1 MAKFTDKISN
11 LINTQIPEFVLSDH
25 PKFVEFLKSY
35 YTFMESAE
43 ISVTSVQST
52 DGLRLES
59 EVSADNSTLLLDASR
74 LDTDRTQLDSGDK
87 VILESSTYGK
97 FTRGETITGQT
108 SKATSVVLKE
118 DLVNGKLYISAQNKF
133 IEGELL
139 VGANSNAQ
147 AVLGDYKV
155 NPVNNI
161 QELLQFRDPDK
172 VVSSFLTKFRNEF
185 LNTIPETLSGDLDK
199 RNLIKNIKS
208 VYRAKGTTRGH
219 QIFFRMLFGET
230 SETVYPRENMLRV
243 SDGKW
248 TTNKILRT
256 IQGVNLTGDT
266 TLLIG
271 RSITGQTSG
280 ATALV
285 EAVSKFQI
293 GANEVTEF
301 TLNEDTIVGS
311 FVTGEEIR
319 GTSSD
324 TAAEFIKVT
333 TTGIPGTITVTND
346 GIYSNTGDNVTITGG
361 GEGALLTVDSIGN
374 GGITDF
380 IIDNAGTGYEIG
392 DNLVFNNANT
402 SGGGATAAVSVVN
415 GGLQVEGSTE
425 DHIILEDQTVIGD
438 PYTGNKI
445 VQESGTGNGNITDIR
460 IINSGSNYVKAP
472 IISINSSAGENATV
486 FAHGDEIGKV
496 LGIKI
501 VESGAEYNQSPTPPT
516 LSVPGY
522 MILKDVSGSFVS
534 DLTATSV
541 DSSSSTI
548 TATTG
553 AYDSTRQILKISSA
567 SGVFQVGREITL
579 SNGATAT
586 IAKVD
591 QPTATSSVVS
601 VADTAGTFVNEDGH
615 ISEDAMRIQD
625 SLYYQDFSYVIKV
638 GRVINDWRDSF
649 KKTMHTAGFYFTGQV
664 NIESRI
670 SAQITSPVEGII
682 SGIEESPIF
691 GVIAQL
697 FSTIFGRRLGTT
709 DDGTTLRANPELG
722 VDPDFDDSTIEHFPQ
737 NTRDV
742 TLRRLMTVKLSQ
754 TSTLYNITLSGT
766 DYIRGFA
773 FGGMSMGSTKMSAS
787 PFGVDN
793 MFSGSH
799 TNTQTTAIAGGL
811 SGTNRYVSPM
821 TFTNWATHTM
831 YNLGDSAGKDPKNG
845 DVFSFQD
852 YTVDNL
858 KTYLAY
864 PTEVKTTV
872 STGGDTFDLTTI
884 TFDTTNT
891 TFDEN

>member
-11 LINTQIPEFVLSDH
+11 LINSQVPEFVLSDH
-25 PKFVEFLKSY
+25 PKFVEFLKAY
-35 YTFMESAE
+35 YTFLESAE

-52 DGLRLES
+52 DGLQLES
-59 EVSADNSTLLLDASR
+59 EINTDTSTLLLDASR
-74 LDTDRTQLDSGDK
+74 LDSDRTQLDSGDK

-108 SKATSVVLKE
+108 SKATSVILKE

-147 AVLGDYKV
+147 AVLGDYKS
-155 NPVNNI
+155 NPVNTI

-172 VVSSFLTKFRNEF
+172 VVSNFLTKFRNEF
-185 LNTIPETLSGDLDK
+185 LNTIPENLDAGLDK

-208 VYRAKGTTRGH
+208 VYRAKGTSRGH
-219 QIFFRMLFGET
+219 EIFFRMLFGLT
-230 SETVYPRENMLRV
+230 SETIYPRENMLRV

-248 TTNKILRT
+248 TTNKVLRT
-256 IQGVNLTGDT
+256 IQSINLTGDT
-266 TLLIG
+266 SLLIG

-301 TLNEDTIVGS
+301 TLNEDTIVGT

-319 GTSSD
+319 GTESD
-324 TAAEFIKVT
+324 TASTFIKAQ
-333 TTGIPGTITVTND
+333 TTGIPGTVTISND
-346 GIYSNTGDNVTITGG
+346 GIYSNENDTVTVTGG
-361 GEGALLTVDSIGN
+361 GTGSLITVEGVGN

-380 IIDNAGTGYEIG
+380 IIDNGGNSYQIG
-392 DNLVFNNANT
+392 DSIVFNNANT
-402 SGGGATAAVSVVN
+402 SGGGATAAVSIVN
-415 GGLQVEGSTE
+415 GGLQVENSTE
-425 DHIILEDQTVIGD
+425 DHIILEDATVIGD
-438 PYTGNKI
+438 PYTGNKV
-445 VQESGTGNGNITDIR
+445 VQESGTGNGEITDIR
-460 IINSGSNYVKAP
+460 IINPGSNYVKTP
-472 IISINSSAGENATV
+472 IITVSSSTGENASV

-496 LGIKI
+496 LSLKI
-501 VESGAEYNQSPTPPT
+501 VEPGAEYNQSPSPPT
-516 LSVPGY
+516 LSIPGY
-522 MILKDVSGSFVS
+522 MILKDISGSFVA

-553 AYDSTRQILKISSA
+553 VFDSTRQILKFTSA
-567 SGVFQVGREITL
+567 SGIFQAGRVITL

-591 QPTATSSVVS
+591 QPTATVNVVAI
-601 VADTAGTFVNEDGH
+601 ADTAGTYVNEDGH
-615 ISEDAMRIQD
+615 LSDDAMRIQD

-670 SAQITSPVEGII
+670 SAQISQPVEGII

-691 GVIAQL
+691 GVIGQL

-709 DDGTTLRANPELG
+709 DDGTTQRANPELG

-742 TLRRLMTVKLSQ
+742 TLRRHMTVLLSQ
-754 TSTLYNITLSGT
+754 RSTLYNITLDGD

-773 FGGMSMGSTKMSAS
+773 HAGMSMGSLKMSAS
-787 PFGVDN
+787 PFGENN
-793 MFSGSH
+793 MFSGTH
-799 TNTQTTAIAGGL
+799 TNTQTTAIAGSINGI
-811 SGTNRYVSPM
+811 NRYISPM
-821 TFTNWATHTM
+821 TFVNWGTHTL
-831 YNLGDSAGKDPKNG
+831 YGLGDNSNNPTNG
-845 DVFSFQD
+845 DVVSFSN
-852 YTVDNL
+852 YTQENL
-858 KTYLAY
+858 KTYLGY
-864 PTEVKTTV
+864 PTEIKV
-872 STGGDTFDLTTI
+872 SAPATDFSLTSI
-884 TFDTTNT
+884 TFDQTNQ
-891 TFDEN
+891 TFDVV

>member
-11 LINTQIPEFVLSDH
+11 LINSQVPEFVLSDH
-25 PKFVEFLKSY
+25 PKFVEFLKAY
-35 YTFMESAE
+35 YTFLESAE

-52 DGLRLES
+52 DGLQLES
-59 EVSADNSTLLLDASR
+59 EINTDTSTLLLDASR
-74 LDTDRTQLDSGDK
+74 LDSDRTQLDSGDK

-108 SKATSVVLKE
+108 SKATSVILKE
-118 DLVNGKLYISAQNKF
+118 DLANGKLYISAQNKF

-147 AVLGDYKV
+147 AVLGDYKS
-155 NPVNNI
+155 NPVNTI

-172 VVSSFLTKFRNEF
+172 VVSNFLTKFRNEF
-185 LNTIPETLSGDLDK
+185 LNTIPENLDAGLDK

-208 VYRAKGTTRGH
+208 VYRAKGTSRGH
-219 QIFFRMLFGET
+219 EIFFRMLFGLT

-248 TTNKILRT
+248 TTNKVLRT
-256 IQGVNLTGDT
+256 IQGINLTGDT
-266 TLLIG
+266 SLLIG

-301 TLNEDTIVGS
+301 TLNEDTIVGT

-319 GTSSD
+319 GTESD
-324 TAAEFIKVT
+324 TASTFIKAQ
-333 TTGIPGTITVTND
+333 TTGIPGTVTITND
-346 GIYSNTGDNVTITGG
+346 GIYSNENDTVTVTGG
-361 GEGALLTVDSIGN
+361 GIGSLITVEGVGN

-380 IIDNAGTGYEIG
+380 IIDNGGTGYEIG

-402 SGGGATAAVSVVN
+402 SGGGATAAVSLVN

-425 DHIILEDQTVIGD
+425 DHIILEDATVISD
-438 PYTGNKI
+438 PYTGNKV
-445 VQESGTGNGNITDIR
+445 VQESGTGNGEITDIR
-460 IINSGSNYVKAP
+460 IINSGSNYVKTP
-472 IISINSSAGENATV
+472 TVTVNSPSELGSGASV

-496 LGIKI
+496 LSLKI
-501 VESGAEYNQSPTPPT
+501 VEPGAEYNQSPSPPT
-516 LSVPGY
+516 LSIPGY
-522 MILKDVSGSFVS
+522 MILKNISGSFVA

-553 AYDSTRQILKISSA
+553 VFDSTRQILKFTSA
-567 SGVFQVGREITL
+567 SGIFQAGRVITL

-591 QPTATSSVVS
+591 QPTATVNVVAI
-601 VADTAGTFVNEDGH
+601 ADTAGTYVNEDGH
-615 ISEDAMRIQD
+615 ISDDAMRIQD

-670 SAQITSPVEGII
+670 SAQISQPVEGII

-691 GVIAQL
+691 GVIGQL

-709 DDGTTLRANPELG
+709 DDGTTQRANPELG

-742 TLRRLMTVKLSQ
+742 TLRRHMTVLLSQ
-754 TSTLYNITLSGT
+754 RSTLYNITSRGDSYL
-766 DYIRGFA
+766 RGFA
-773 FGGMSMGSTKMSAS
+773 YGGPTMKSLDMYTNPFSSSNMYSGTHTKA
-787 PFGVDN
+787 
-793 MFSGSH
+793 
-799 TNTQTTAIAGGL
+799 QTTAIAGSING
-811 SGTNRYVSPM
+811 SNNYISPM
-821 TFTNWATHTM
+821 KMVNWAEHRVT
-831 YNLGDSAGKDPKNG
+831 G
-845 DVFSFQD
+845 FSDTDIDGERF
-852 YTVDNL
+852 T
-858 KTYLAY
+858 LAEY
-864 PTEVKTTV
+864 AIDGMKQPITIPTEIIVTAPAQ
-872 STGGDTFDLTTI
+872 SFDQTDI
-884 TFDTTNT
+884 TFDTSTL
-891 TFDEN
+891 TFDRV